1 MPSSAH
7 SDLDKHKSEHV
18 RSFGRRRGKKLRP
31 GREHLVD
38 ELLPKIKFD
47 ITRAPSEQF
56 TNTFPDKI
64 NDIWLEIGF
73 GGGEH
78 LAAQA
83 LAHPEVGFIGA
94 EPFING
100 VAKLV
105 TTINAE
111 NISNI
116 RIWPDDVR
124 MIFPE
129 IPDNTLGKI
138 FILFPDP
145 WPKKRHAKRRLL
157 SNETLDEIH
166 RIMKPGAELVVASD
180 HVDYVRFALFQISSH
195 SGFEWLAQS
204 AQDWRNQPQGWT
216 QTRYEEKALAK
227 GIKATYLVF
236 SRLSLNAGAKPK
248 LKLTN

>member
-7 SDLDKHKSEHV
+7 SDLDKQISEHV
-18 RSFGRRRGKKLRP
+18 RSFGRRRGKKLRA
-31 GREHLVD
+31 GRERLVD

-47 ITRAPSEQF
+47 NARPLAQQFSE
-56 TNTFPDKI
+56 KI
-64 NDIWLEIGF
+64 NDIWMEIGF

-83 LAHPEVGFIGA
+83 LAHPDIGFIGA

-105 TTINAE
+105 TTINDE
-111 NISNI
+111 NISNV

-124 MIFPE
+124 EIFPN
-129 IPDNTLGKI
+129 ISNGVLGKI

-157 SNETLDEIH
+157 THETLDEIY
-166 RIMKPGAELVVASD
+166 RIMKPGAQMVVASD
-180 HVDYVRFALFQISSH
+180 HSDYVRFALFQISTH
-195 SGFEWLAQS
+195 PGFEWQGES
-204 AQDWRNQPQGWT
+204 AADWRTPPAGWT

-227 GIKATYLVF
+227 GIKASYLVF
-236 SRLSLNAGAKPK
+236 ERTA
-248 LKLTN
+248 

>member
-7 SDLDKHKSEHV
+7 SDSDKQQSEHV

-31 GREHLVD
+31 GRERLVD

-47 ITRAPSEQF
+47 LSRPPSQQF
-56 TNTFPDKI
+56 TGAV

-78 LAAQA
+78 IAAQA
-83 LAHPEVGFIGA
+83 LAHPQIGFIGA

-105 TTINAE
+105 HTISDE

-124 MIFPE
+124 EIFPT
-129 IPDNTLGKI
+129 ITDNTLGRI

-157 SNETLDEIH
+157 THETLDEIY
-166 RIMKPGAELVVASD
+166 RMMKPGAELMVASD
-180 HVDYVRFALFQISSH
+180 HTDYVRYALFQISTH
-195 SGFEWLAQS
+195 PGFEWLAKS
-204 AQDWRNQPQGWT
+204 AADWRDPPKGWT
-216 QTRYEEKALAK
+216 RTRYEEKALAK
-227 GIKATYLVF
+227 GIKASYLVF
-236 SRLSLNAGAKPK
+236 RRKS
-248 LKLTN
+248 